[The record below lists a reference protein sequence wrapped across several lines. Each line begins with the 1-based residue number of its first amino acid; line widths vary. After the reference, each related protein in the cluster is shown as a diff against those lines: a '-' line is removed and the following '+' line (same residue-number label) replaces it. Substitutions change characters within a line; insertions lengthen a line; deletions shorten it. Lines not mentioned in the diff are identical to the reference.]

1 MHTCNYCSKSFKK
14 ESTLAVH
21 MCEQKRRHMQKSDKH
36 VQLGFRS
43 YQLFYKIGTNAKND
57 KTYEDFAKSQYY
69 IAFCKFGYYCR
80 DIGIDD
86 VPGYTTWLVKN
97 GTRLDNW
104 GKDKQFTKWMK
115 ERLKSESVDR
125 GVERTILFLQTW
137 AEENNTQY
145 HNYFNNIAP
154 SLAVF
159 HICSGKISPWVLFT
173 SIAAQGLIDRMN
185 AEQLKMI
192 TDYLEIDY
200 WQRTMSVNPRDS
212 KWVEGILEQ
221 AGL

>member
-21 MCEQKRRHMQKSDKH
+21 MCEQKRRHMQKNEKH

-43 YQLFYKIGTNAKND
+43 YQLFYKIGTNAKKD

-69 IAFCKFGYYCR
+69 ISFCKFGYYCR

-115 ERLKSESVDR
+115 ERLKNESVDR

-145 HNYFNNIAP
+145 NNYFSNIAP

-159 HICSGKISPWVLFT
+159 HICSGKISPWILFT
-173 SIAAQGLIDRMN
+173 SIPAQALIDRMN

-192 TDYLEIDY
+192 TDYLDVDY
-200 WQRTMSVNPRDS
+200 WQRTMSVNPQDS
-212 KWVEGILEQ
+212 KWVTGILEQ
-221 AGL
+221 AGI

>member
-21 MCEQKRRHMQKSDKH
+21 MCEQKRRHMQKNEKH

-43 YQLFYKIGTNAKND
+43 YQLFYKIGTNAKKD

-69 IAFCKFGYYCR
+69 ISFCKFGYYCR

-115 ERLKSESVDR
+115 ERLKNESVDR
-125 GVERTILFLQTW
+125 GVERTILFLQSW
-137 AEENNTQY
+137 AEENNTEY
-145 HNYFNNIAP
+145 NNYFNNVAP

-159 HICSGKISPWVLFT
+159 HICSGKISPWILFT
-173 SIAAQGLIDRMN
+173 SIPAQALIDRMN

-192 TDYLEIDY
+192 TDYLDVDY
-200 WQRTMSVNPRDS
+200 WQRTMSVNPQDS
-212 KWVEGILEQ
+212 KWVTGILEQ
-221 AGL
+221 AGI

>member
-69 IAFCKFGYYCR
+69 ISFCKFGYYCR

-115 ERLKSESVDR
+115 ERLKNESVDR
-125 GVERTILFLQTW
+125 GVERTILFLQSW
-137 AEENNTQY
+137 AEENNTEY
-145 HNYFNNIAP
+145 NNYFNNVAP

-159 HICSGKISPWVLFT
+159 HICSGKISPWILFT
-173 SIAAQGLIDRMN
+173 SIPAQALIDRMN

-192 TDYLEIDY
+192 TDYLDVDY
-200 WQRTMSVNPRDS
+200 WQRTMSVNPQDS
-212 KWVEGILEQ
+212 KWVTGILEQ
-221 AGL
+221 AGI

>member
-69 IAFCKFGYYCR
+69 ISFCKFGYYCR

-115 ERLKSESVDR
+115 ERLKNESVDR

-145 HNYFNNIAP
+145 NNYFSNIAP

-159 HICSGKISPWVLFT
+159 HICSGKISPWILFT
-173 SIAAQGLIDRMN
+173 SIPAQALIDRMN

-192 TDYLEIDY
+192 TDYLDVDY
-200 WQRTMSVNPRDS
+200 WQRTMSVNPQDS
-212 KWVEGILEQ
+212 KWVTGILEQ
-221 AGL
+221 AGI

>member
-21 MCEQKRRHMQKSDKH
+21 MCEQKRRHMQKAEKH

-69 IAFCKFGYYCR
+69 ISFCKFGYYCR

-115 ERLKSESVDR
+115 ERLKNESVDR

-145 HNYFNNIAP
+145 NNYFSNIAP

-159 HICSGKISPWVLFT
+159 HICSGKISPWILFT
-173 SIAAQGLIDRMN
+173 SIPAQALIDRMN

-192 TDYLEIDY
+192 TDYLDVDY
-200 WQRTMSVNPRDS
+200 WQRTMSVNPQDS
-212 KWVEGILEQ
+212 KWVTGILEQ
-221 AGL
+221 AGI